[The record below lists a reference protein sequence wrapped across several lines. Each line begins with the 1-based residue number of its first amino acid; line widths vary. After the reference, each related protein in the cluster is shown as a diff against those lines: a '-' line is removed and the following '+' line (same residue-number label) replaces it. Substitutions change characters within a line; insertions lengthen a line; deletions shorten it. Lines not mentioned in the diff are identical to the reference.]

1 MFFFICFYKVNVSIA
16 IILPQMSHSPFL
28 SVVVP
33 VFNEEM
39 NIGKLY
45 NRIQQS
51 LSNLGRDWEVIFI
64 NDGSK
69 DRSLAILKGLAEED
83 NHVRYIDF
91 SRNFGHQLAITA
103 GIEHAGGEYIVIMDG
118 DGQDPPELIP
128 ELIAKASEGFEVV
141 YARRRKREGE
151 NFLKK
156 YTARAFYRIL
166 ARITSIE
173 IPVDTGDFRII
184 HRKVQ
189 RILKQ
194 MPEQHKYIRGQI
206 SWIGFNQTFLEYDR
220 AERMGG
226 ETKFTYR
233 KMIRFALDG
242 ISSFSTWPL
251 KVATITGFIVSAV
264 AFALI
269 IYSLY
274 QKFFGT
280 TEPGWTS
287 LHISVLFL
295 GGIQLIGIG
304 ILGEYLGRVSENV
317 KNRPH
322 YIVRESNLPDAENN

>member
-1 MFFFICFYKVNVSIA
+1 
-16 IILPQMSHSPFL
+16 MSSTPIL
-28 SVVVP
+28 SVVIP
-33 VFNEEM
+33 IYNEEM
-39 NIGKLY
+39 NIRKLY
-45 NRIQQS
+45 QRLCS
-51 LSNLGRDWEVIFI
+51 ALEALGATWEVVYV

-69 DRSLAILKGLAEED
+69 DLSLSILQGLAETD
-83 NHVRYIDF
+83 HHVKYIDF

-103 GIEHAGGEYIVIMDG
+103 GIEHAKGEWIVIMDG

-128 ELIAKASEGFEVV
+128 DLLNKAREGFEVV
-141 YARRRKREGE
+141 YARRRKRDGD

-156 YTARAFYRIL
+156 FTARMFYRLL
-166 ARITSIE
+166 AKITSIE

-184 HRKVQ
+184 HRQIQ
-189 RILKQ
+189 RILSR
-194 MPEQHKYIRGQI
+194 MPEQHKYVRGQI

-220 AERMGG
+220 EERMGG
-226 ETKFTYR
+226 ATKFDYR
-233 KMIRFALDG
+233 KMMRFALDG

-251 KVATITGFIVSAV
+251 KVATISGFVVSAV
-264 AFALI
+264 AFVLI

-304 ILGEYLGRVSENV
+304 MLGEYLGRVSDNV

-322 YIVRESNLPDAENN
+322 YIVRDSNISDAEN

>member
-1 MFFFICFYKVNVSIA
+1 LNYE
-16 IILPQMSHSPFL
+16 IIY
-28 SVVVP
+28 V
-33 VFNEEM
+33 
-39 NIGKLY
+39 
-45 NRIQQS
+45 
-51 LSNLGRDWEVIFI
+51 

-69 DRSLAILKGLAEED
+69 DNSLNILKMLAAAES
-83 NHVRYIDF
+83 HTKFIDF

-103 GIEHAGGEYIVIMDG
+103 GIEHANGIYIVAMDG

-128 ELIAKASEGFEVV
+128 EMYSKANEGFEVV

-151 NFLKK
+151 SFLKK
-156 YTARAFYRIL
+156 LTAKLFYRL
-166 ARITSIE
+166 LRRITSIE

-184 HRKVQ
+184 HQKIQ
-189 RILKQ
+189 RILKK

-206 SWIGFNQTFLEYDR
+206 SWIGYNQTYVEYDR
-220 AERMGG
+220 EERMGG

-242 ISSFSTWPL
+242 ISSFSVWPL
-251 KVATITGFIVSAV
+251 KVATLSGFLVSTI
-264 AFALI
+264 AFILI

-274 QKFFGT
+274 EKFFGVT
-280 TEPGWTS
+280 QPGWTS
-287 LHISVLFL
+287 LHISVLFI

-322 YIVRESNLPDAENN
+322 YIIRETNLENVEN

>member
-1 MFFFICFYKVNVSIA
+1 MTST
-16 IILPQMSHSPFL
+16 PTL
-28 SVVVP
+28 SVVIP
-33 VFNEEM
+33 VYNEEM

-45 NRIQQS
+45 QRLQNALQPLNI
-51 LSNLGRDWEVIFI
+51 DWEVVYI

-69 DRSLAILKGLAEED
+69 DRSLLVLQGLAETD
-83 NHVRYIDF
+83 RHVKYIDF
-91 SRNFGHQLAITA
+91 SRNFGHQIAITA
-103 GIEHAGGEYIVIMDG
+103 GIEHARGEWIVIMDG
-118 DGQDPPELIP
+118 DGQDPPELLP
-128 ELIAKASEGFEVV
+128 DLLSKAQEGFEVV
-141 YARRRKREGE
+141 YARRRKRDGE

-156 YTARAFYRIL
+156 FTARMFYRLL
-166 ARITSIE
+166 ARITNIE

-184 HRKVQ
+184 HRKIQ
-189 RILKQ
+189 RILSK

-220 AERMGG
+220 EERMGG
-226 ETKFTYR
+226 ATKFTYR
-233 KMIRFALDG
+233 KMMRFALDG

-251 KVATITGFIVSAV
+251 KVATITGFLVSAV
-264 AFALI
+264 AFILI
-269 IYSLY
+269 VYSLY

-304 ILGEYLGRVSENV
+304 MLGEYLGRVSDNV

-322 YIVRESNLPDAENN
+322 YIVRDSNIADATD

>member
-1 MFFFICFYKVNVSIA
+1 MTSTPI
-16 IILPQMSHSPFL
+16 L
-28 SVVVP
+28 SVVIP
-33 VFNEEM
+33 VYNEEM

-45 NRIQQS
+45 QRLQNS
-51 LSNLGRDWEVIFI
+51 LQPLKIDWEVVYI

-69 DRSLAILKGLAEED
+69 DRSLSILQGLAETD
-83 NHVRYIDF
+83 HHVKYIDF

-103 GIEHAGGEYIVIMDG
+103 GIEHARGEWIVIMDG
-118 DGQDPPELIP
+118 DGQDPPELLP
-128 ELIAKASEGFEVV
+128 DLLSKAQEGFEVV
-141 YARRRKREGE
+141 YARRRKRDGE

-156 YTARAFYRIL
+156 FTARLFYRLL
-166 ARITSIE
+166 ARITNIE

-184 HRKVQ
+184 HRKIQ
-189 RILKQ
+189 RILSK

-220 AERMGG
+220 EERMGG
-226 ETKFTYR
+226 ATKFTYR
-233 KMIRFALDG
+233 KMMRFALDG

-251 KVATITGFIVSAV
+251 KVATITGFFVSAV
-264 AFALI
+264 AFVLI
-269 IYSLY
+269 VYSLY

-304 ILGEYLGRVSENV
+304 MLGEYLGRVSDNV

-322 YIVRESNLPDAENN
+322 YIVRDSNIADATD